1 MLSLC
6 TWNKNICKRFYDLL
20 ITNTFKTK
28 QKHFPKFA
36 QIFDTIQ
43 VKKKKKGKQGGSTSY

>member
-28 QKHFPKFA
+28 LKHFPKFA

-43 VKKKKKGKQGGSTSY
+43 VKKKANKVEALPTK